1 MFKIHAAAQ
10 ERLEAVS
17 AIRYI
22 RKNLANPMAAASLRS
37 EIKRVQ
43 NLLKEN
49 PHRRPLVHDAYL
61 AEKGIYSISVK
72 NYLIFYNIDEDN
84 QIVNLLHFMHS
95 SEDWIS
101 RLSKEQNVDA

>member
-10 ERLEAVS
+10 ERLEVVS
-17 AIRYI
+17 AVRYI

-61 AEKGIYSISVK
+61 ADKGIYSIPAK
-72 NYLIFYNIDEDN
+72 NYLMFYNIDEDN
-84 QIVNLLHFMHS
+84 QVVNLLHFMHNR
-95 SEDWIS
+95 EDWIG
-101 RLSKEQNVDA
+101 RLSNE